1 VHEIAALVPL
11 ANMVSYVNTVRSL
24 SQGRAAFTM
33 QLGHY
38 AALPQTLQAKVMA
51 QCA

>member
-1 VHEIAALVPL
+1 VREVAALVPL
-11 ANMVSYVNTVRSL
+11 ANMVSYVSTVRSL

-33 QLGHY
+33 QFSHY
-38 AALPQTLQAKVMA
+38 AALPQALQAKVVA